1 VIILPRTEEYL
12 ISLVKELTSL
22 PKETVWFE
30 FKVNN
35 DNPYEIGEYI
45 SALSNSATLA
55 GKSNAYL
62 IWGINNETH
71 DIVGTDFKPSEAKV
85 RNEELESWL
94 LRLLAPRIFFRF
106 YEILFNHKNIV
117 ILELEKAFGKPV
129 QFKGSEY
136 IRIGSYKKLLKD
148 FPEIERELWRAFDQ
162 TSYEEKI
169 AKDHL
174 TESEV
179 LNFIDY
185 PAYFELLKMPLPEGR
200 KRIIEKLSKEGLIV
214 QNSAAG
220 WDITN
225 LGAILFAKKLSDFKL
240 LKRKNV
246 RVIQYKGNSR
256 IETIRE
262 QEGGKGYASG
272 FEGLIGFINNLLP
285 RNEVIGK
292 ALRQDL
298 PMYPELAVREL
309 VANALIH
316 QDFSIRGTGLIL
328 EIFSNR
334 MEITNPGQPLVNS
347 ERFIDTPPKS
357 RNEELASFMRR
368 IGVCEERGSGFDKV
382 VSETEFYQLPAP
394 IIEVTKEHTKV
405 ILLAHIDFKEMSKED
420 KRRACYLHTCLKYV
434 NREFMTNMSLRQ
446 RFGLNDKDVSVASRI
461 IKDAT
466 EHGLIKLLESDT
478 NQRYYKY
485 IPFWA

>member
-185 PAYFELLKMPLPEGR
+185 PAYFELLKNDLCR
-200 KRIIEKLSKEGLIV
+200 KAGKE
-214 QNSAAG
+214 
-220 WDITN
+220 
-225 LGAILFAKKLSDFKL
+225 L
-240 LKRKNV
+240 LKN
-246 RVIQYKGNSR
+246 
-256 IETIRE
+256 
-262 QEGGKGYASG
+262 
-272 FEGLIGFINNLLP
+272 
-285 RNEVIGK
+285 
-292 ALRQDL
+292 
-298 PMYPELAVREL
+298 
-309 VANALIH
+309 
-316 QDFSIRGTGLIL
+316 
-328 EIFSNR
+328 
-334 MEITNPGQPLVNS
+334 
-347 ERFIDTPPKS
+347 
-357 RNEELASFMRR
+357 
-368 IGVCEERGSGFDKV
+368 
-382 VSETEFYQLPAP
+382 
-394 IIEVTKEHTKV
+394 
-405 ILLAHIDFKEMSKED
+405 
-420 KRRACYLHTCLKYV
+420 
-434 NREFMTNMSLRQ
+434 
-446 RFGLNDKDVSVASRI
+446 
-461 IKDAT
+461 
-466 EHGLIKLLESDT
+466 
-478 NQRYYKY
+478 
-485 IPFWA
+485 